1 MLHGKRILLI
11 VAGGIAAFKSLEL
24 IRRLRERGASVH
36 CVLTEAGAK
45 FVTPLSLQA
54 LSEDRVYSDMFSLTD
69 ESEMGHIQL
78 SRDADLLV
86 VAPATA
92 NILAR
97 MAGGLADDL
106 AATVLLA
113 TDKPVLAAPA
123 MNVRMWTHAAT
134 VANVETLKKRGVTF
148 IGPNDG
154 AMACNEHG
162 PGRMSEPEE
171 IVAAIETMLT
181 AERPLAG
188 KRALVTSGPTREAID
203 PVRYISNHSSGKQG
217 HAIAAALARLGA
229 DVTLVSGP
237 VAVADPSGL
246 RTVHVELADQM
257 LAACL
262 AAGAVDVAVCA
273 AAVADWKA
281 ARPANAKIKKKAGA
295 PPPPS
300 SLPPIPTSWRP
311 CRSPGRSVRRW
322 SWALPPRPR
331 TWSANAI
338 DKRNRKGCDWIVAN
352 DVSPATG
359 TFGGER
365 NTVHLI
371 SEKGVEDWPTL
382 AKDDVALPSG
392 RTHRASSRPA
402 AIGRS
407 CGVTED
413 DEGRMNGVESVEIEV
428 MRLPHGRDLALPD
441 YATAAAAGADLLA
454 AIDGDIE
461 LGPLDRRIV
470 PTGISLAL
478 PVGFEAQVRP
488 RSGLAA
494 KNGDHRGQRTGHH
507 RCRLSR
513 RSGRDPD
520 QSQPGAVQDHARH
533 ANCTTDHCATRPGGL
548 ARSRRTRRDGARRR
562 RLRIDGCRPV
572 TDGSVRR
579 A

>member
-1 MLHGKRILLI
+1 MLKGKRILLI

-24 IRRLRERGASVH
+24 IRRLREHDASVR

-97 MAGGLADDL
+97 MASGLADDL
-106 AATVLLA
+106 ASTVLLA

-171 IVAAIETMLT
+171 IVAAIEALLT
-181 AERPLAG
+181 KERPPLEKPLAG

-229 DVTLVSGP
+229 EVTLVSGP
-237 VAVADPSGL
+237 VAVADPTGVKVVKVDS
-246 RTVHVELADQM
+246 ADEM

-262 AAGAVDVAVCA
+262 KAGAVDVAVCA

-281 ARPANAKIKKKAGA
+281 AKPASAKIKKKAGA
-295 PPPPS
+295 APPS
-300 SLPPIPTSWRP
+300 LELAPNPDILATLARP
-311 CRSPGRSVRRW
+311 GPK
-322 SWALPPRPR
+322 RPVLVVGFAAE
-331 TWSANAI
+331 TENLVANAI
-338 DKRNRKGCDWIVAN
+338 DKRTRKGCDWIVAN
-352 DVSPATG
+352 DVSTATG
-359 TFGGER
+359 TFGGDR

-371 SEKGVEDWPTL
+371 SAEGVEDWPTM
-382 AKDDVALPSG
+382 AKDDVASRLAG
-392 RTHRASSRPA
+392 RIALQLGRP
-402 AIGRS
+402 RR
-407 CGVTED
+407 V
-413 DEGRMNGVESVEIEV
+413 
-428 MRLPHGRDLALPD
+428 
-441 YATAAAAGADLLA
+441 AAA
-454 AIDGDIE
+454 E
-461 LGPLDRRIV
+461 
-470 PTGISLAL
+470 
-478 PVGFEAQVRP
+478 
-488 RSGLAA
+488 
-494 KNGDHRGQRTGHH
+494 
-507 RCRLSR
+507 
-513 RSGRDPD
+513 
-520 QSQPGAVQDHARH
+520 
-533 ANCTTDHCATRPGGL
+533 
-548 ARSRRTRRDGARRR
+548 
-562 RLRIDGCRPV
+562 
-572 TDGSVRR
+572 
-579 A
+579 